1 MPLLKQER
9 PTNKVIKKNTSL
21 TGVFVMSNKI
31 RKFVFLIH
39 EVASALCFVAV
50 ERKSKHFI

>member
-9 PTNKVIKKNTSL
+9 PTNKLIKKNTSL